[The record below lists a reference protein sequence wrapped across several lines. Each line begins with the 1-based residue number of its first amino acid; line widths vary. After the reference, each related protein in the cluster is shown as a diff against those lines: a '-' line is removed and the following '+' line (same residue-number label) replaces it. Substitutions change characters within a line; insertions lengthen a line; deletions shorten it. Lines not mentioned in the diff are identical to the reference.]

1 MKQRLKQLY
10 LFLLRENLLYLAAV
24 VLVLVLVSSLLI
36 TLFEQNIS
44 FADGLWWS
52 IVTMTT
58 VGYGDIAP
66 HSQPGRIVAAVIMF
80 CGIGLLGTLSAS
92 FAAMLISR
100 KIKENK
106 GMLPSSATGHVII
119 CSWNERAKAILKE
132 LRADAQTADRA
143 VVLVAEIEEKPV
155 DDPNLFFIRGAADEE
170 ALRKA
175 NLPHAKTVIVL
186 GDDHA
191 DAAVRDAKTVLTVL
205 TIESINRDVY
215 TVVELM
221 SKANEQHC
229 RWANANEII
238 VSSELSSHLLASA
251 ALNHGISGIVADLLS
266 RQRGHEL
273 YTVPTPAELTGKTY
287 LEVLLAMKTSRDAT
301 VIGVMQHGGGFV
313 SNPAAEY
320 RIADND
326 LLAVIADN
334 RIRM

>member
-1 MKQRLKQLY
+1 MRQRLKQLY
-10 LFLLRENLLYLAAV
+10 LFLLRENLLYLLAV
-24 VLVLVLVSSLLI
+24 VLVLVFGSGILISLLEPD
-36 TLFEQNIS
+36 LS
-44 FADGLWWS
+44 FADGIWWS

-66 HSQPGRIVAAVIMF
+66 HSQAGRVVAAVIMF

-92 FAAMLISR
+92 FAALLISR
-100 KIKENK
+100 KMKENK

-132 LRADAQTADRA
+132 LRADAQTADSP

-170 ALRKA
+170 VLRKA
-175 NLPHAKTVIVL
+175 NLPEAKTVIVL
-186 GDDHA
+186 GDDQA
-191 DAAVRDAKTVLTVL
+191 DPAARDAKTVLTVL

-273 YTVPTPAELTGKTY
+273 HSMPAPAELAGKTY
-287 LEVLLAMKTSRDAT
+287 LEVLVAMKTSRNAT
-301 VIGVMQHGGGFV
+301 VIGVMQRGGGFV
-313 SNPAAEY
+313 SNPAADY
-320 RIADND
+320 RVAEND
-326 LLAVIADN
+326 LLAVISDE
-334 RIRM
+334 RIRT